1 MKNIDFEERIKRILG
16 DTAASA
22 KDNSIINTDRGFLV
36 FDKYRIIDSDGIVQ
50 VLCRENLIS
59 NFTSKKTAL
68 SWCIL
73 DKFNQVIK
81 AQEILELDSKRQQ
94 IQADLSVKQKLYKHY
109 SDPVIRD
116 SVAAKISQKE
126 QLLFF
131 INSRLEKCVNV
142 AKYWQLKGFNDEI
155 ARTKHSTPGKK
166 YQASA

>member
-1 MKNIDFEERIKRILG
+1 MKNIDFEERMKRILG
-16 DTAASA
+16 DSAESA
-22 KDNSIINTDRGFLV
+22 KDNSIINTDGGFLV
-36 FDKYRIIDSDGIVQ
+36 FDRYRIIDSAGMVQ
-50 VLCRENLIS
+50 VLHRDNFVS

-73 DKFNQVIK
+73 DKFNQIIK
-81 AQEILELDSKRQQ
+81 AQEILELDYKRQQ

-116 SVAAKISQKE
+116 SVAAKISHKE

-166 YQASA
+166 Y

>member
-36 FDKYRIIDSDGIVQ
+36 FDKYRIIDSAGTVQ
-50 VLCRENLIS
+50 VLCRENFIS
-59 NFTSKKTAL
+59 DFKKTAL

-81 AQEILELDSKRQQ
+81 AQEILELDSRRQQ

>member
-1 MKNIDFEERIKRILG
+1 MKNIDFEERMKRILG
-16 DTAASA
+16 DSA
-22 KDNSIINTDRGFLV
+22 ESAIDNSIINTDGGFLV
-36 FDKYRIIDSDGIVQ
+36 FDRYRIIDSAGMVQ
-50 VLCRENLIS
+50 VLHRDNFVS

-73 DKFNQVIK
+73 DKFNQIIK
-81 AQEILELDSKRQQ
+81 AQEILELDYKRQQ

-116 SVAAKISQKE
+116 SVAAKISHKE

-166 YQASA
+166 Y

>member
-1 MKNIDFEERIKRILG
+1 
-16 DTAASA
+16 
-22 KDNSIINTDRGFLV
+22 
-36 FDKYRIIDSDGIVQ
+36 
-50 VLCRENLIS
+50 
-59 NFTSKKTAL
+59 
-68 SWCIL
+68 
-73 DKFNQVIK
+73 
-81 AQEILELDSKRQQ
+81 
-94 IQADLSVKQKLYKHY
+94 
-109 SDPVIRD
+109 VIRD